1 MVLVYL
7 NCAISI
13 NNTYTYGILVHF
25 RDPCYLLERIVIESR
40 DFTTFHY
47 IHKFRVKVWCTV
59 YIYDIF
65 RFFGFFLM
73 AYQHLC
79 SFH

>member
-47 IHKFRVKVWCTV
+47 IHKFRVKFGALFTYMTYLDFW
-59 YIYDIF
+59 
-65 RFFGFFLM
+65 GFF
-73 AYQHLC
+73 
-79 SFH
+79 